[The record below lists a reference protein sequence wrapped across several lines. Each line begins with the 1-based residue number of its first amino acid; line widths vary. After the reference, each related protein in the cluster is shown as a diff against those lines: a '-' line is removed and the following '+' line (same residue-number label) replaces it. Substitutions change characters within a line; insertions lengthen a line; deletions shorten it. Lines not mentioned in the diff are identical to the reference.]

1 MNAYVNY
8 LIEANIG
15 LVAFL
20 LFYILLLS
28 NETNFNFKRAFLLV
42 GIGASLLFPFA
53 KFTTASNALPSIS
66 NVLPSYFLPEIV
78 INANELSGVVVPSS
92 VSYWAIA
99 LWIYL
104 AIASLLLVILIIKVS
119 RILSY
124 LQKSHTT
131 LLEDKF
137 KIIESDSEL
146 LTFSFFHFI
155 FIGSTTA
162 FSHEEK
168 QQIIKHE
175 ITHATKFH
183 SFDIL
188 LVEFLKIIFWF
199 NPVVYYFKSLFT
211 SIHEFQA
218 DQLAVDKQ
226 DVNQYCNLLARVAL
240 QSADYPIANHFN
252 NSLTLK
258 RIAMMKTAKTKLSR
272 WKMATIAP
280 LLVGLF
286 VFIACQDQ
294 VMNDIKEIASKSTMV
309 DPENY
314 SDQVKQMIGKLTAE
328 NPTKSF
334 FVMELTEEDAQKRME
349 ELEAE
354 HKGMLAAVHVDNT
367 NGDKRK
373 FTIFERGERTQQLA
387 NLTIAEGEVFTI
399 VEETATPIG
408 GMTEFYKLIGSE
420 LNYPLAARQKNIA
433 GMVFIEFVVTK
444 NGDITDVKAVKGIGA
459 GCDEEAVRVVRASE
473 KWNAGKQ
480 RGVTV
485 NQRMVLPIRFGMNN
499 VDKNSANIT
508 IGNVS
513 TVDSEFDIE
522 LSSETTNG
530 KIKLTGSVK
539 DKSGKPIAG
548 MNIVQKG
555 TTSGTI
561 TNLGG
566 KFQLE
571 TESIGGEL
579 VFSYMGYKS
588 KFIAF

>member
-8 LIEANIG
+8 LIEANLSLMIT
-15 LVAFL
+15 L
-20 LFYILLLS
+20 LFYKVLLRR
-28 NETNFNFKRAFLLV
+28 ETQFNFKRAFLLI
-42 GIGASLLFPFA
+42 GILASLLFPLVKIQTVSSA
-53 KFTTASNALPSIS
+53 IPSIGEAMS
-66 NVLPSYFLPEIV
+66 TYFLPE
-78 INANELSGVVVPSS
+78 LVVGDEVASTTTASS
-92 VSYWAIA
+92 FSYWTVAKWLYITV
-99 LWIYL
+99 
-104 AIASLLLVILIIKVS
+104 SLLLFIHLLFKLVKILTYLHHSKMFILKGKYKV
-119 RILSY
+119 
-124 LQKSHTT
+124 
-131 LLEDKF
+131 
-137 KIIESDSEL
+137 IESDSDL
-146 LTFSFFHFI
+146 STFSFFHYI
-155 FIGSTTA
+155 FIGNTSV
-162 FSHEEK
+162 FSFEEK
-168 QQIIKHE
+168 DQIIKHE
-175 ITHATKFH
+175 ITHATKLH
-183 SFDIL
+183 SLDIL
-188 LVEFLKIIFWF
+188 LLEFLKILFWF
-199 NPVVYYFKSLFT
+199 NPVVYYFKSLLT
-211 SIHEFQA
+211 NIHEFQA
-218 DQLAVDKQ
+218 DQLAVENR
-226 DVNQYCNLLARVAL
+226 DVNQYCNLLARAAL

-294 VMNDIKEIASKSTMV
+294 VITDIKNIASKSTMV

-314 SDQVKQMIGKLTAE
+314 SDQVKQMIGKLTTE

-334 FVMELTEEDAQKRME
+334 FVMELTEEDALKRME

-420 LNYPLAARQKNIA
+420 LKYPLAARQKNIA

-480 RGVTV
+480 RGVAV
-485 NQRMVLPIRFGMNN
+485 NQRMVLPIRFGMNT

-555 TTSGTI
+555 TTSGTV

-571 TESIGGEL
+571 TESIGREL
-579 VFSYMGYKS
+579 VFSYIGYNT

>member
-28 NETNFNFKRAFLLV
+28 NETNFNFKRGFLLV

-78 INANELSGVVVPSS
+78 INANELSGVVAPSS
-92 VSYWAIA
+92 VSYWVIA

-124 LQKSHTT
+124 LQKSPTT

-199 NPVVYYFKSLFT
+199 NPAVYYFKSLFT

-272 WKMATIAP
+272 WKIAAIAP

-286 VFIACQDQ
+286 ILIACQDQ
-294 VMNDIKEIASKSTMV
+294 VMSDLKDIAKNSTSASSI
-309 DPENY
+309 PSE
-314 SDQVKQMIGKLTAE
+314 VKNQLELLQKR
-328 NPTKSF
+328 NPTKEYL
-334 FVMELTEEDAQKRME
+334 VIELNDEGKKTLDRLEVENIGATE
-349 ELEAE
+349 
-354 HKGMLAAVHVDNT
+354 
-367 NGDKRK
+367 K
-373 FTIFERGERTQQLA
+373 FTTLNLIQTRKDSDGEGRSFAILQKGDQTNALA
-387 NLTIAEGEVFTI
+387 QITATEDEVFTQRQLHRQS
-399 VEETATPIG
+399 AGDRLGHLQGRQAG
-408 GMTEFYKLIGSE
+408 GVLV
-420 LNYPLAARQKNIA
+420 LLHPLLSRLAPGDARSH
-433 GMVFIEFVVTK
+433 
-444 NGDITDVKAVKGIGA
+444 D
-459 GCDEEAVRVVRASE
+459 R
-473 KWNAGKQ
+473 
-480 RGVTV
+480 
-485 NQRMVLPIRFGMNN
+485 
-499 VDKNSANIT
+499 
-508 IGNVS
+508 
-513 TVDSEFDIE
+513 
-522 LSSETTNG
+522 
-530 KIKLTGSVK
+530 
-539 DKSGKPIAG
+539 
-548 MNIVQKG
+548 
-555 TTSGTI
+555 
-561 TNLGG
+561 
-566 KFQLE
+566 
-571 TESIGGEL
+571 
-579 VFSYMGYKS
+579 
-588 KFIAF
+588 

>member
-28 NETNFNFKRAFLLV
+28 NETNFNFKRGFLLV

-78 INANELSGVVVPSS
+78 INANELSGVVAPSS
-92 VSYWAIA
+92 VSYWVIA

-199 NPVVYYFKSLFT
+199 NPAVYYFKSLFT

-272 WKMATIAP
+272 WKIAAIAS
-280 LLVGLF
+280 VFAGLF
-286 VFIACQDQ
+286 ILVACQDQ
-294 VMNDIKEIASKSTMV
+294 IINDITKNGSTITQTDFPPEIAADIKAYKEKS
-309 DPENY
+309 P
-314 SDQVKQMIGKLTAE
+314 SGKDQGTITYITGDADEIKKLTSSVYAGQVIIK
-328 NPTKSF
+328 TYSF
-334 FVMELTEEDAQKRME
+334 DESGTMGVLLHHVGQYADQLTTRNA
-349 ELEAE
+349 
-354 HKGMLAAVHVDNT
+354 G
-367 NGDKRK
+367 GDE
-373 FTIFERGERTQQLA
+373 I
-387 NLTIAEGEVFTI
+387 FTI
-399 VEETATPIG
+399 VEEPASPVG
-408 GMTEFYKLIGSE
+408 GMPEFYKLVGE
-420 LNYPLAARQKNIA
+420 KMMYPLEARTKGIQ
-433 GMVFIEFVVTK
+433 GRVFVEFIINTD
-444 NGDITDVKAVKGIGA
+444 GSLTDIKTLKGIGSS
-459 GCDEEAVRVVRASE
+459 CDEEAARVVSLSPP
-473 KWNAGKQ
+473 WVPGKQ
-480 RGVTV
+480 RGVAV
-485 NQRMVLPIRFGMNN
+485 RQRMVLPVTF
-499 VDKNSANIT
+499 
-508 IGNVS
+508 
-513 TVDSEFDIE
+513 
-522 LSSETTNG
+522 
-530 KIKLTGSVK
+530 KLDG
-539 DKSGKPIAG
+539 SGKK
-548 MNIVQKG
+548 VE
-555 TTSGTI
+555 
-561 TNLGG
+561 LGQTD
-566 KFQLE
+566 KP
-571 TESIGGEL
+571 TMSEL
-579 VFSYMGYKS
+579 VVTGYLQK
-588 KFIAF
+588 KN